1 MFAADYVF
9 TCYMKDKDND
19 FVNCST
25 HAVQRLF
32 EEIPNGVKAID
43 LDPLDPLKIP
53 RVKVS

>member
-1 MFAADYVF
+1 
-9 TCYMKDKDND
+9 MKDNNTD

-53 RVKVS
+53 RVKVSK